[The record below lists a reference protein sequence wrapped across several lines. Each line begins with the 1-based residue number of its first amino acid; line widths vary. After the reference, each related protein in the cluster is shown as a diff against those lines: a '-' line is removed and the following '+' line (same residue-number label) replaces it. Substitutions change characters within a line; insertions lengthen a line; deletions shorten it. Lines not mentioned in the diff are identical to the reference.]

1 MAEGDKTA
9 VEELLHVNVVDE
21 EPERE
26 RVDIALVEM
35 E

>member
-21 EPERE
+21 ERE